1 MCKRKENGD
10 DVPLGA
16 PSPHPQN
23 VSDIGTTDTSSTA
36 HAISNEDLKQL
47 VQHYHDI
54 IAQKNEVISQQNV
67 IIQQKEDTIQQQG
80 QIISIKDTHIQRLE
94 DDNSQLRE
102 SIHKQSATID
112 ILTKRISEL
121 ENYLESVAYN
131 KPANVESQPDGADLK
146 LICDTLS
153 VYISKE
159 KNDRDRIHKS
169 ISTLMKSNHLAV
181 VAQPD
186 NPQKRQIVVTAQFLS
201 EFIRVMLEIMNSTQ
215 RRAIVSKRKG
225 VIPAMA
231 QYIKQN
237 VKLRRGNHGPLTSI
251 CYDSLR
257 ETIRRA
263 AIKYTEEHKVS
274 ATF

>member
-54 IAQKNEVISQQNV
+54 IAQKNEVISQQKET
-67 IIQQKEDTIQQQG
+67 IQQKENTIQQQG
-80 QIISIKDTHIQRLE
+80 HIISIQDTHIQRLE

-131 KPANVESQPDGADLK
+131 KPDLRYTVSLHQQGKERSRPHPQEHIHIDEEQPSGRGRTTRQPPKAANRG
-146 LICDTLS
+146 
-153 VYISKE
+153 
-159 KNDRDRIHKS
+159 
-169 ISTLMKSNHLAV
+169 
-181 VAQPD
+181 
-186 NPQKRQIVVTAQFLS
+186 
-201 EFIRVMLEIMNSTQ
+201 NSTVPERVHQ
-215 RRAIVSKRKG
+215 GDARDQEQHSAQGNCLKTERSHSGNGAIYQTECQTEKG
-225 VIPAMA
+225 KPWTAH
-231 QYIKQN
+231 QH
-237 VKLRRGNHGPLTSI
+237 LL
-251 CYDSLR
+251 
-257 ETIRRA
+257 
-263 AIKYTEEHKVS
+263 
-274 ATF
+274 